1 MVRSGVMELN
11 FDDIWV
17 KVLDII
23 KKELN
28 PVSFSTWFVDT
39 KIHNITDDKIY
50 LLVPMP
56 LHKRMFLS
64 SNYFDLITDSFAT
77 VLGEEKEFECILE
90 EEINSKVESLV
101 SDVVENTEIIN
112 SIKQIKHESNL
123 NKTLNF
129 DNFVVGDTNKF
140 ARTAALAVAQ
150 SPGVQYN
157 PLFIYG
163 KSGLGKTHLMH
174 AIGNYITEN
183 NKDLK
188 VLYTTSDD
196 FRKDYTGIVSNNNS
210 IDYANDFKDK
220 YRNIDVLIIDDI
232 QYIVSAPKTQEEFFH
247 TFNYLHSNKKQI
259 IISSDR
265 SPEDLKLLEERLR
278 SRFAWGLPVDIYPP
292 DFELRCRIVKEKIS
306 KLTIASKMTDDAVE
320 YIAQNCDTDVRAL
333 EGAIA
338 RLSAYTSMIVPD
350 VIDVEFTNEALKDY
364 IKTNPYVSNDIASIQ
379 KAVADYYKLTVEV
392 LKGKKR
398 SANIAYPRMV
408 AMYMCRTLTD
418 QSFPRIGLE
427 FGGKDHSTVIHAV
440 DKITEDLKTN
450 SQLKEII
457 NEIKAKL

>member
-1 MVRSGVMELN
+1 MELN

-17 KVLDII
+17 KVQDIL

-28 PVSFSTWFVDT
+28 PVSFNTWFQPT
-39 KIHNITDDKIY
+39 KIHEITENKVT
-50 LLVPMP
+50 LVVPMP
-56 LHKRMFLS
+56 LHKRMFDSTYKELLNS
-64 SNYFDLITDSFAT
+64 SFAS
-77 VLGEEKEFECILE
+77 VLEEEKVIECILE
-90 EEINSKVESLV
+90 DEINDKTEQLV
-101 SDVVENTEIIN
+101 SQVVDSSEVINTSN
-112 SIKQIKHESNL
+112 KTYDSNL
-123 NKTLNF
+123 NKNLTF
-129 DNFVVGDTNKF
+129 ENFVVGDTNKF
-140 ARTAALAVAQ
+140 ARTAAFAVAE
-150 SPGVQYN
+150 SPGTLYN

-183 NKDLK
+183 NKDLR

-196 FRKDYTGIVSNNNS
+196 FRKDYTGIVSNTGNS

-232 QYIVSAPKTQEEFFH
+232 QYLVGAEKTQEEFFH
-247 TFNYLHSNKKQI
+247 TFNYLHTNKKQI

-265 SPEDLKLLEERLR
+265 SPEDLKVLEERLR

-306 KLTIASKMTDDAVE
+306 KLSIASKMTDDAIE
-320 YIAQNCDTDVRAL
+320 FIAQNCDTDVRSL
-333 EGAIA
+333 EGGIT
-338 RLSAYTSMIVPD
+338 RLAAYTSIIVPD

-364 IKTNPYVSNDIASIQ
+364 ITKNPYVSNDIASIQ

-457 NEIKAKL
+457 NEIKSKL

>member
-1 MVRSGVMELN
+1 MELN

-17 KVLDII
+17 KVQDIL

-28 PVSFSTWFVDT
+28 PVSFNTWFQPT
-39 KIHNITDDKIY
+39 KIHNITNDKVI
-50 LLVPMP
+50 LVVPMP
-56 LHKRMFLS
+56 LHKRMFESTYKELL
-64 SNYFDLITDSFAT
+64 NNSFT
-77 VLGEEKEFECILE
+77 SILEEEKTIECILE
-90 EEINSKVESLV
+90 EEINDKTEQLV
-101 SDVVENTEIIN
+101 NEVVDSTEVIN
-112 SIKQIKHESNL
+112 KPNKTYDSNL
-123 NKTLNF
+123 NKSLTF
-129 DNFVVGDTNKF
+129 ENFVVGDTNKF
-140 ARTAALAVAQ
+140 ARTAAFAVAE
-150 SPGVQYN
+150 SPGTLYN

-196 FRKDYTGIVSNNNS
+196 FRKDYTGIASNNS
-210 IDYANDFKDK
+210 LDYANDFKEK

-232 QYIVSAPKTQEEFFH
+232 QYLVGAEKTQEEFFH
-247 TFNYLHSNKKQI
+247 TFNYLHTNKKQI

-265 SPEDLKLLEERLR
+265 SPEDLKVLEERLR

-306 KLTIASKMTDDAVE
+306 KLSISSKITDDAIE
-320 YIAQNCDTDVRAL
+320 FIAQNCDTDVRSL
-333 EGAIA
+333 EGGIT
-338 RLSAYTSMIVPD
+338 RLAAYTSIIVPD

-364 IKTNPYVSNDIASIQ
+364 ITKNPYVSNDIASIQ

-457 NEIKAKL
+457 NEIKSKL

>member
-1 MVRSGVMELN
+1 MVLK

-17 KVLDII
+17 NVLEII

-28 PVSFSTWFVDT
+28 PVSFGTWFGGT
-39 KIHNITDDKIY
+39 RIHDITDNKIV
-50 LLVPMP
+50 LIVPMP
-56 LHKRMFLS
+56 LHKRMFT
-64 SNYFDLITDSFAT
+64 SNYYDIINEAFSS
-77 VLGEEKEFECILE
+77 VLGEEKEFECLLE
-90 EEINSKVESLV
+90 EEISNPAENLV
-101 SDVVENTEIIN
+101 SAIVDNNEVIN
-112 SIKQIKHESNL
+112 KNNQVKHEHNL

-129 DNFVVGDTNKF
+129 ENFVVGDTNKF
-140 ARTAALAVAQ
+140 ARTAAMAVAQ
-150 SPGVQYN
+150 NPGMQYN

-174 AIGNYITEN
+174 AIGNYIIEN

-196 FRKDYTGIVSNNNS
+196 FRKDYTGIANTTDNS
-210 IDYANDFKDK
+210 MDYANDFKNK

-232 QYIVSAPKTQEEFFH
+232 QYLVGAEKTQEEFFH
-247 TFNYLHSNKKQI
+247 TFNDLHGRNKQI

-292 DFELRCRIVKEKIS
+292 DFDLRCRIIKDKIK
-306 KLTIASKMTDDAVE
+306 KLTIADKMTDEAVE
-320 YIAQNCDTDVRAL
+320 FIANNCDTDVRSL
-333 EGAIA
+333 EGAIN
-338 RLSAYTSMIVPD
+338 RLVAYTAMIVPD
-350 VIDVEFTNEALKDY
+350 KIDLEFVNDALKDY
-364 IKTNPYVSNDIASIQ
+364 ITKNPYVTNDIVSIQ
-379 KAVADYYKLTVEV
+379 KAVADYYKLTIEV
-392 LKGKKR
+392 LKGKRR

-408 AMYMCRTLTD
+408 AMYLCRMLTD

-427 FGGKDHSTVIHAV
+427 FGGRDHSTVIHAV
-440 DKITEDLKTN
+440 DKIEEDLKNN

-457 NEIKAKL
+457 GEIKAKL

>member
-1 MVRSGVMELN
+1 MELN

-17 KVLDII
+17 KVQDIL

-28 PVSFSTWFVDT
+28 PVSFNTWFQPT
-39 KIHNITDDKIY
+39 KIHNITNDKVT
-50 LLVPMP
+50 LVVPMP
-56 LHKRMFLS
+56 LHKRMFESTYKELL
-64 SNYFDLITDSFAT
+64 NNSFT
-77 VLGEEKEFECILE
+77 SILEEEKTIECILE
-90 EEINSKVESLV
+90 EEVNDKTEQLVNEVVDSTEVINKPNKTY
-101 SDVVENTEIIN
+101 D
-112 SIKQIKHESNL
+112 SNL
-123 NKTLNF
+123 NKSLTF
-129 DNFVVGDTNKF
+129 ENFVVGDTNKF
-140 ARTAALAVAQ
+140 ARTAAFAVAE
-150 SPGVQYN
+150 SPGTLYN

-196 FRKDYTGIVSNNNS
+196 FRKDYTGIASNNS
-210 IDYANDFKDK
+210 LDYANDFKEK

-232 QYIVSAPKTQEEFFH
+232 QYLVGAEKTQEEFFH
-247 TFNYLHSNKKQI
+247 TFNYLHTNKKQI

-265 SPEDLKLLEERLR
+265 SPEDLKVLEERLR

-306 KLTIASKMTDDAVE
+306 KLSISSKMTDDAIE
-320 YIAQNCDTDVRAL
+320 FIAQNCDTDVRSL
-333 EGAIA
+333 EGGIT
-338 RLSAYTSMIVPD
+338 RLAAYTSIIVPE

-364 IKTNPYVSNDIASIQ
+364 ITKNPYVSNDIASIQ

-457 NEIKAKL
+457 NEIKSKL

>member
-1 MVRSGVMELN
+1 MELN

-17 KVLDII
+17 KVQEIL

-28 PVSFSTWFVDT
+28 PVSFNTWFQPT
-39 KIHNITDDKIY
+39 KIHEITENKVT
-50 LLVPMP
+50 LVVPMP
-56 LHKRMFLS
+56 LHKRMFDSTYKELLNS
-64 SNYFDLITDSFAT
+64 SFAS
-77 VLGEEKEFECILE
+77 VLEEEKVIECILE
-90 EEINSKVESLV
+90 DEINDKTEQLV
-101 SDVVENTEIIN
+101 SQVVDSSEVINTSN
-112 SIKQIKHESNL
+112 KTYDSNL
-123 NKTLNF
+123 NKNLTF
-129 DNFVVGDTNKF
+129 ENFVVGDTNKF
-140 ARTAALAVAQ
+140 ARTAAFAVAE
-150 SPGVQYN
+150 SPGTLYN

-183 NKDLK
+183 NKDLR

-196 FRKDYTGIVSNNNS
+196 FRKDYTGIVSNTGNS

-220 YRNIDVLIIDDI
+220 YRNIEVLIIDDI
-232 QYIVSAPKTQEEFFH
+232 QYLVGAEKTQEEFFH
-247 TFNYLHSNKKQI
+247 TFNYLHTNKKQI

-265 SPEDLKLLEERLR
+265 SPEDLKVLEERLR

-306 KLTIASKMTDDAVE
+306 KLSIASKMTDDAIE
-320 YIAQNCDTDVRAL
+320 FIAQNCDTDVRSL
-333 EGAIA
+333 EGGIT
-338 RLSAYTSMIVPD
+338 RLAAYTSIIVPD

-364 IKTNPYVSNDIASIQ
+364 ITKNPYVSNDIASIQ

-457 NEIKAKL
+457 NEIKSKL

>member
-1 MVRSGVMELN
+1 MELN

-17 KVLDII
+17 KVQEIL

-28 PVSFSTWFVDT
+28 PVSFNTWFQPT
-39 KIHNITDDKIY
+39 KIHEITEEKVT

-56 LHKRMFLS
+56 LHKRMFESAYKELLT
-64 SNYFDLITDSFAT
+64 NSFAA
-77 VLGEEKEFECILE
+77 VLDEEKTIECVLE
-90 EEINSKVESLV
+90 GEITTKTDDLVNKVVDSNEVVNSTNKTY
-101 SDVVENTEIIN
+101 D
-112 SIKQIKHESNL
+112 SNL
-123 NKTLNF
+123 NKSLTF
-129 DNFVVGDTNKF
+129 ENFVVGDTNKF
-140 ARTAALAVAQ
+140 ARTAAFAVAEA
-150 SPGVQYN
+150 PGTLYN

-183 NKDLK
+183 NKDLR

-196 FRKDYTGIVSNNNS
+196 FRKDYTGIVSNNGNS

-220 YRNIDVLIIDDI
+220 YRNVDVLIIDDI
-232 QYIVSAPKTQEEFFH
+232 QYLVGAEKTQEEFFH
-247 TFNYLHSNKKQI
+247 TFNYLHTNKKQI

-265 SPEDLKLLEERLR
+265 SPEDLKVLEERLR

-306 KLTIASKMTDDAVE
+306 KMSIASKITEDAIE
-320 YIAQNCDTDVRAL
+320 FIAQNCDTDVRSL
-333 EGAIA
+333 EGGIT
-338 RLSAYTSMIVPD
+338 RLAAYTSIIVPD

-364 IKTNPYVSNDIASIQ
+364 ITKNPYVSNDIASIQ

-450 SQLKEII
+450 GQLKEII
-457 NEIKAKL
+457 NEIKSKL

>member
-1 MVRSGVMELN
+1 MELN

-17 KVLDII
+17 KVLEII

-28 PVSFSTWFVDT
+28 PVSFSTWFTGT
-39 KIHNITDDKIY
+39 KIHDISDNKITII
-50 LLVPMP
+50 VPMP
-56 LHKRMFLS
+56 LHKRMFV
-64 SNYFDLITDSFAT
+64 SNYFDLINESIASI
-77 VLGEEKEFECILE
+77 LGEQKEFECILE
-90 EEINSKVESLV
+90 EEITNKTELLV
-101 SDVVENTEIIN
+101 NEVVNNNEVIN
-112 SIKQIKHESNL
+112 KPLNIHFESNL
-123 NKTLNF
+123 NKLLNF

-140 ARTAALAVAQ
+140 ARTAAYAVAQ
-150 SPGVQYN
+150 NPGNQYN

-174 AIGNYITEN
+174 AIGNYINDN

-196 FRKDYTGIVSNNNS
+196 FRKDYTGIANS
-210 IDYANDFKDK
+210 TDNTMDYANDFKNK

-232 QYIVSAPKTQEEFFH
+232 QYLVGAEKTMEEFFH
-247 TFNYLHSNKKQI
+247 TFNDLHSRNKQI

-292 DFELRCRIVKEKIS
+292 DFDLRCRIIKDKIK
-306 KLTIASKMTDDAVE
+306 KLTIADKMLDEAIE
-320 YIAQNCDTDVRAL
+320 FIASNCDTDVRSL
-333 EGAIA
+333 EGAIN
-338 RLSAYTSMIVPD
+338 RLVAYTAMIVPD
-350 VIDVEFTNEALKDY
+350 KIDLEFVNEALKDY
-364 IKTNPYVSNDIASIQ
+364 ITKNPYVSNDIASIQ

-392 LKGKKR
+392 LKGKRR

-408 AMYMCRTLTD
+408 AMYLCRMLTD

-427 FGGKDHSTVIHAV
+427 FGGRDHSTVIHAV
-440 DKITEDLKTN
+440 DKIEEDLKEN

>member
-1 MVRSGVMELN
+1 MELN

-17 KVLDII
+17 KVQEII

-28 PVSFSTWFVDT
+28 PVSFNTWFQPT
-39 KIHNITDDKIY
+39 KIHDITENKVI
-50 LLVPMP
+50 LVVPMP
-56 LHKRMFLS
+56 LHKRMFDSTYKELL
-64 SNYFDLITDSFAT
+64 NTSFAAI
-77 VLGEEKEFECILE
+77 LEEEKDIECILE
-90 EEINSKVESLV
+90 DEINNKTEQLV
-101 SDVVENTEIIN
+101 DSVVDSSEVINNTN
-112 SIKQIKHESNL
+112 KTYDSNL
-123 NKTLNF
+123 NKNLTF
-129 DNFVVGDTNKF
+129 ENFVVGDTNKF
-140 ARTAALAVAQ
+140 ARTAAFAVAEA
-150 SPGVQYN
+150 PGTLYN

-183 NKDLK
+183 NKDLR

-196 FRKDYTGIVSNNNS
+196 FRKDYTGIVSNSSNS

-232 QYIVSAPKTQEEFFH
+232 QYLVGAEKTQEEFFH
-247 TFNYLHSNKKQI
+247 TFNYLHTNKKQI

-306 KLTIASKMTDDAVE
+306 KLSIASKMTDDAIE
-320 YIAQNCDTDVRAL
+320 FIAQNCDTDVRSL
-333 EGAIA
+333 EGGIT
-338 RLSAYTSMIVPD
+338 RLAAYTSIIVPD

-364 IKTNPYVSNDIASIQ
+364 ITKNPYVSNDIASIQ

-457 NEIKAKL
+457 NEIKSKL